1 MYADHTLTPR
11 EAIRLCALG
20 LLAGGPQPYDD
31 VVFAVRHFVS
41 RMTGPSLELMGESIE
56 LLKYEGLVESA
67 GAEDGSLSISLRGR
81 EVLGELLRANV
92 RAGSGAMND
101 LVFALKMRFLHLLS
115 AEEQRAQ
122 VELMIE
128 ACESELARIE
138 DVSSDESGHL
148 AGWLAI
154 EAQRLDA
161 RIEYLKHVLA
171 AGDPQLAAGH
181 VGRVVGT

>member
-20 LLAGGPQPYDD
+20 ILAGGPQPYDD

-56 LLKYEGLVESA
+56 LLKYEGLV
-67 GAEDGSLSISLRGR
+67 DGEPLAITERGR
-81 EVLGELLRANV
+81 DVLNELLRANV

-101 LVFALKMRFLHLLS
+101 LIFALKMRFLHLLS
-115 AEEQRAQ
+115 AEEQASQ
-122 VELMIE
+122 VGLMIE
-128 ACESELARIE
+128 ACETELARIE
-138 DVSSDESGHL
+138 DVTGDESGHL

-154 EAQRLDA
+154 EAERLTA
-161 RIEYLKHVLA
+161 RATYLKHVLA

-181 VGRVVGT
+181 IGRVVGT